1 MVRDDILKKIAEVTF
16 LNKKDA
22 DRIVDAFFNGIIDN
36 LKKGDRVEL
45 RGLGTFGV
53 KKRAERIARNLKTG
67 EEIKLSSRRVPFFRA
82 GKELKT
88 L

>member
-1 MVRDDILKKIAEVTF
+1 MVRDDIVKKVAEVTS

-22 DRIVDAFFNGIIDN
+22 DRIVDAFFNGIIEA

-53 KKRAERIARNLKTG
+53 KKRAPRVARNLKTG
-67 EEIKLSSRRVPFFRA
+67 EAIRLDARTVPFYRC
-82 GKELKT
+82 GKELKI